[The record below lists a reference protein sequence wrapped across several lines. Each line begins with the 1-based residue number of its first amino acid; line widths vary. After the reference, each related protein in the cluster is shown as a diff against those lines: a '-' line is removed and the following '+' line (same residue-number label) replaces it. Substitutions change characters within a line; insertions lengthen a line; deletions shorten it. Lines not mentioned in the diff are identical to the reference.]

1 MSWTWGVAEYFD
13 WSPLKYIP
21 GYQDKGLMDN
31 WTILMGA
38 NDRTTLLG
46 PSITFNMGA
55 SYSTSYDVAHMLLN
69 SLMNKLPPTPF
80 FKGAKNVV
88 KGVLGNGDIKLVL
101 GPSTSLLYGGPAGS
115 SKRGP
120 YWDRIAGT
128 WWDPRGKGAKYS
140 AEGSF
145 SPGSVGKGSKDGL
158 QFFERDQIFGEEG
171 RDGYQLAVLIKSE
184 KRQKIDIPIVDD
196 RIVDDNGNLGD
207 IAREP
212 NDRPKIDKGK
222 IGAKEED
229 LNKVKLDK
237 YDSDLKKCYTTE
249 ELIVLEQGDKAAK
262 YATCLL
268 LLIDVGVTAV
278 VIFLTKLE
286 NTAKMTPGTLAF
298 SQDAAQ
304 KAYDTAKEADKLA
317 AEHDLVWIKKV
328 MLARLIYKVAKI
340 IGMQIME
347 IFENTERLA
356 RLVITNVDTCKD
368 VNLEDYAKN
377 KYLSAEKRL
386 EITQKMEEDAAGAI
400 LAKILADKK
409 ARLGWTA
416 KQIKLATDAIREE
429 LAPKVKK

>member
-1 MSWTWGVAEYFD
+1 MSWTWGLADYFN

-69 SLMNKLPPTPF
+69 SLMNKLPPV
-80 FKGAKNVV
+80 AKNVV
-88 KGVLGNGDIKLVL
+88 QGVLGNGDIKLVL

-145 SPGSVGKGSKDGL
+145 SPGSVGKGSQDGL
-158 QFFERDQIFGEEG
+158 QFFERDQIFGEQV
-171 RDGYQLAVLIKSE
+171 RDGYQLAVMLKAGKRRKIKTQYIEGMALFDENYMDAS
-184 KRQKIDIPIVDD
+184 QTSPDLDD
-196 RIVDDNGNLGD
+196 V
-207 IAREP
+207 
-212 NDRPKIDKGK
+212 KKDKF
-222 IGAKEED
+222 E
-229 LNKVKLDK
+229 
-237 YDSDLKKCYTTE
+237 SDLAKCYTKTE
-249 ELIVLEQGDKAAK
+249 LTVLEQGDKAAK
-262 YATCLL
+262 YGTCLL
-268 LLIDVGVTAV
+268 LLLDVAV
-278 VIFLTKLE
+278 NAFAIFATKLE
-286 NTAKMTPGTLAF
+286 NTAKMSPGSLAF

-304 KAYDTAKEADKLA
+304 KAYDTAKEADKQAAANDLA
-317 AEHDLVWIKKV
+317 WIKKV
-328 MLARLIYKVAKI
+328 MLVRLIYKIAKI

-356 RLVITNVDTCKD
+356 RLVITNVDTCAD
-368 VNLEDYAKN
+368 VDLEDYAEN
-377 KYLSAEKRL
+377 TYLSTEKRA
-386 EITQKMEEDAAGAI
+386 EINKAITKEATEKIIKERED
-400 LAKILADKK
+400 
-409 ARLGWTA
+409 RLGKTP
-416 KQIKLATDAIREE
+416 KQIKDLAKTAVEALATAN
-429 LAPKVKK
+429 P